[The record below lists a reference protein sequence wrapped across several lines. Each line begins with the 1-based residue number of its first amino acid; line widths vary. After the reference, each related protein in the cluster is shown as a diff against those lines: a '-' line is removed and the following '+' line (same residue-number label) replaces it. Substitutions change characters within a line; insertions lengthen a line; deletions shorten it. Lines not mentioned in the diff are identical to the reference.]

1 MNKIFLLFLFLILP
15 FCLGEEI
22 FDEIAQNLPNDIE
35 KPYIH
40 NAYNY
45 SSCEKIPLKINVAKK
60 IKSEKDLFEGQT
72 IKFYTKTNLLYKN
85 NVIIPKRTEVL
96 ADVKTIITSGMNGI
110 PASII
115 FGNIRIN
122 NIKKG
127 QLSQSF
133 EIFGQDRSLFVF
145 PLKWALTP
153 LPPTGSLTNFIK
165 GGHAK
170 LSENKTITIYF
181 YPEWK

>member
-1 MNKIFLLFLFLILP
+1 MSNHEFFAQRPPVTPTIYVYEFVGVKSHEGYMKVGYTNRDVETRVKEQVGATHVPYRILYQDSAMRSDGSC
-15 FCLGEEI
+15 FM
-22 FDEIAQNLPNDIE
+22 DHDVHDILE
-35 KPYIH
+35 RKGF
-40 NAYNY
+40 
-45 SSCEKIPLKINVAKK
+45 KK
-60 IKSEKDLFEGQT
+60 LNIGDF
-72 IKFYTKTNLLYKN
+72 I
-85 NVIIPKRTEVL
+85 
-96 ADVKTIITSGMNGI
+96 
-110 PASII
+110 
-115 FGNIRIN
+115 IRIN